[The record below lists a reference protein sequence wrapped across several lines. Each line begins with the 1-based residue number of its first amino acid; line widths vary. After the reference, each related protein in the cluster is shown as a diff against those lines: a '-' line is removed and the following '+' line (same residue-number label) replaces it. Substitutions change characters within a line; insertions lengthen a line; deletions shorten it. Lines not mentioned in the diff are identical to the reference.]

1 MFGVSEA
8 ERIFLGVHAS
18 SRAVAVEASNGGRT
32 SITAERLSA
41 PADWVELTTYGLRL
55 PTPST
60 VYACVAVPSGTSK
73 EDRQALVRAGR
84 DAGWDAVLV
93 VNALRAA
100 AQGLQR
106 SDLQALLVVDS
117 GRSSVGLCAGA
128 RLQNHDHVNQIPG
141 REARELAVSLRI
153 LLKARS
159 REERRE
165 LLRHLVVLGDSE
177 EVSRIGQRQ
186 LAAELEQLGVRGVE
200 FELDPYLIARGAQRI
215 ASSTE
220 RIHWR
225 RLRRSQRG

>member
-18 SRAVAVEASNGGRT
+18 SRAVAVQASNGGQT

-60 VYACVAVPSGTSK
+60 VYACVAVPSGTTK
-73 EDRQALVRAGR
+73 EERQALVRAGR

-100 AQGLQR
+100 AQGLER

-153 LLKARS
+153 LLKGRS

-165 LLRHLVVLGDSE
+165 LLRHLVVLGDPE
-177 EVSRIGQRQ
+177 EVTRIGQRT
-186 LAAELEQLGVRGVE
+186 LAEELEQLGVREVE
-200 FELDPYLIARGAQRI
+200 FELDPYLIARGALRI

-225 RLRRSQRG
+225 RLRRSQRS